1 MAGVWDFGD
10 ADDIKPLEDSSD
22 EEASR
27 KDTQDELSLLPAH
40 KRRKLQ
46 QLNRSRK
53 QVELIDL
60 DNEDNDGDEN
70 GSQGLY
76 IVGKPS
82 TKKAAE
88 SDSDLDLEYKPL
100 VKRPP
105 ASTAPLDPVILQNQ
119 ALLRSFREAAQ
130 EPIVEDLS
138 PERAP
143 PIIPRRPTAQPEP
156 QIHTDSDSDNS
167 SGSNDDAALPQ
178 ADDNKIILKMQS
190 RDGNLSLRIGRQLAL
205 SKLFEIYK
213 QQAIQKGWLPPEK
226 ASSVRFVFDGDNL
239 SGNETVEGL
248 DCDNGDIIEVK
259 W

>member
-22 EEASR
+22 EEAGQ
-27 KDTQDELSLLPAH
+27 KDTHDELSLLPAN

-53 QVELIDL
+53 KVELIDL
-60 DNEDNDGDEN
+60 DNEDSGGDEN

-76 IVGKPS
+76 IVGKS
-82 TKKAAE
+82 NTRQAAE

-100 VKRPP
+100 VKRPL
-105 ASTAPLDPVILQNQ
+105 ASAAPSDPVILQNQ

-130 EPIVEDLS
+130 EPIVEDFS

-143 PIIPRRPTAQPEP
+143 PMIHRRPTAQPES
-156 QIHTDSDSDNS
+156 QTCSDSDNS
-167 SGSNDDAALPQ
+167 SGSDDDATLQ
-178 ADDNKIILKMQS
+178 QTNDGKIVLKMQS
-190 RDGNLSLRIGRQLAL
+190 KDGKVLLRIGRQMAF
-205 SKLFEIYK
+205 SKLFEMYK
-213 QQAIQKGWLPPEK
+213 KLAIQKACLPPEK
-226 ASSVRFVFDGDNL
+226 ASAVIFIFDGEDL
-239 SGNETVEGL
+239 SGNETAEGL

>member
-22 EEASR
+22 EEASHN
-27 KDTQDELSLLPAH
+27 DTHDELSLLPAN

-53 QVELIDL
+53 RVELIDL

-76 IVGKPS
+76 IVGKPNM
-82 TKKAAE
+82 KKAAE
-88 SDSDLDLEYKPL
+88 SDSDLDLEYKP

-105 ASTAPLDPVILQNQ
+105 ASTVPLDPVILQNQ

-156 QIHTDSDSDNS
+156 QIHSDSENS
-167 SGSNDDAALPQ
+167 FGSDDAALPQ
-178 ADDNKIILKMQS
+178 TNDDKTVLKMQS
-190 RDGNLSLRIGRQLAL
+190 KDGKVSLRIGKQVAL

-213 QQAIQKGWLPPEK
+213 QLAIKKGWLLPEK
-226 ASSVRFVFDGDNL
+226 ASAVRFMFDGDNL